1 VAKKPALQFSIPEE
15 ERVEAPVS
23 TPSVVAE
30 PNEKEAPKV
39 PSYRI
44 GRKNL
49 SVWIDQ
55 KAFNQFKALVAEKGM
70 TMQEYMVKMLNEEF
84 RVWRSR
90 PQAVNAIRQ
99 TALSTS

>member
-1 VAKKPALQFSIPEE
+1 MAKKPALQFSIPEE
-15 ERVEAPVS
+15 ERVEAPAS
-23 TPSVVAE
+23 IPAVVAE
-30 PNEKEAPKV
+30 PDEKEAPKV

-84 RVWRSR
+84 SRNGR
-90 PQAVNAIRQ
+90 PQIAK
-99 TALSTS
+99 

>member
-1 VAKKPALQFSIPEE
+1 MRPLSRLPA
-15 ERVEAPVS
+15 
-23 TPSVVAE
+23 VVAE

-84 RVWRSR
+84 SRNGR
-90 PQAVNAIRQ
+90 PQIAK
-99 TALSTS
+99 